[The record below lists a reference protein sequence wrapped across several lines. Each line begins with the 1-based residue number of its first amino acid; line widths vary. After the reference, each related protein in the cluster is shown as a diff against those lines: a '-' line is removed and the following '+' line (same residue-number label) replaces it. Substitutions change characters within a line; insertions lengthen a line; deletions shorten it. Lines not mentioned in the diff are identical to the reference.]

1 MVRWVVFVA
10 AVLAGCQSA
19 PASSS
24 GELGPP
30 LALSIDEPPTTTT
43 AAVVSPMA
51 AISTSSVATSASD
64 GGEGGPVVATRV
76 ERYGAKQSARIVV
89 FLSRPAQFGVG
100 ELAAAGELG
109 PRIYVDVVGA
119 SYVGPKEY
127 GVGGIVE
134 QVRLGTH
141 PAGLRVVLDLQQPVY
156 KRVFYLPEPPR
167 LVVDVSKHPPR
178 SRWHVGDGKR
188 VLRRVVLDPGHG
200 GHDPGATGF
209 AGLLEKDVAL
219 DVAHRAA
226 PLIARELGIDTLL
239 TRDNDEYVALDE
251 RVAKANAFGA
261 DLFISIHCNASE
273 SMRSHGVM
281 SFVLDASGD
290 TVAQHIA
297 ARENAASKAAT
308 LDFEG
313 RMRHF
318 IDAATAKASVQF
330 AELLQRSAMASLS
343 PHYEGVIDG
352 GVRRAG
358 FFVLAGAQ
366 MPAVLFEAS
375 FISNPTEEQRLH
387 SPQYRQRVADALVNA
402 VRAYREAP

>member
-1 MVRWVVFVA
+1 M
-10 AVLAGCQSA
+10 
-19 PASSS
+19 
-24 GELGPP
+24 
-30 LALSIDEPPTTTT
+30 
-43 AAVVSPMA
+43 
-51 AISTSSVATSASD
+51 
-64 GGEGGPVVATRV
+64 
-76 ERYGAKQSARIVV
+76 V
-89 FLSRPAQFGVG
+89 FLSRAADFHVG
-100 ELAAAGELG
+100 ELSAAEGLG
-109 PRIYVDVVGA
+109 PRIYVDIAGA
-119 SYVGPKEY
+119 SYVGPKAY

-134 QVRLGTH
+134 QVRLGDH
-141 PAGLRVVLDLQQPVY
+141 PQGVRVVLDLQQSVY
-156 KRVFYLPEPPR
+156 KRVFQLPEPAR

-178 SRWHVGDGKR
+178 SRWQVGDGTR
-188 VLRRVVLDPGHG
+188 VVRRVVLDPGHG
-200 GHDPGATGF
+200 GHDPGATGY

-239 TRDNDEYVALDE
+239 TRDDDEYVALDE

-261 DLFISIHCNASE
+261 DLFVSIHCNASE
-273 SMRSHGVM
+273 SMQSHGVM
-281 SFVLDASGD
+281 SFVLDASKD
-290 TVAQHIA
+290 AVAQHIA

-318 IDAATAKASVQF
+318 IDAATAKASLQF
-330 AELLQRSAMASLS
+330 AELLQRSAMASLAV
-343 PHYEGVIDG
+343 HYPGVVDG

-387 SPQYRQRVADALVNA
+387 SPRYRQRVADALVNA
-402 VRAYREAP
+402 IRAYRDAT